1 MYARLLIAVA
11 AVVAIPMAAVGQDG
25 DDAPPRPNNTAK
37 RYCEAANDI
46 ASRLSNRRRCYT
58 KAEYDA
64 MKQEARRTIDR
75 IQTQKASMGR

>member
-1 MYARLLIAVA
+1 MYARLLIAAA

-25 DDAPPRPNNTAK
+25 DAPPRPNNTAK
-37 RYCEAANDI
+37 RYCEAATDV
-46 ASRLSNRRRCYT
+46 ASRLNNRRRCYT